1 MARET
6 KRKQVIDIET
16 GESTIREF
24 TEEEYVVE
32 ETSQARQKVKTDARN
47 VRLATLQGLKAKLL
61 DETITYEE
69 LLQLLREGR
78 KV

>member
-6 KRKQVIDIET
+6 KRIQILNAET
-16 GESTIREF
+16 GEVTIREF
-24 TEEEYVVE
+24 TEAEYAQDAVSE
-32 ETSQARQKVKTDARN
+32 ARQQVKTDARN
-47 VRLATLQGLKAKLL
+47 ARLTTLQGLKAKLL

>member
-6 KRKQVIDIET
+6 KHVQEFNIET

-24 TEEEYVVE
+24 TEEEYAVE
-32 ETSQARQKVKTDARN
+32 EISQARQKVKSDVREARIT
-47 VRLATLQGLKAKLL
+47 TLRGLKAKLL

>member
-6 KRKQVIDIET
+6 KRIQTLNAET
-16 GESTIREF
+16 GEVTTREF
-24 TEEEYVVE
+24 TEEEYAQDAVSE
-32 ETSQARQKVKTDARN
+32 ARQKVKSDARN
-47 VRLATLQGLKAKLL
+47 ARLTTLQGLKAKLL

>member
-6 KRKQVIDIET
+6 KLVQEFNIET
-16 GESTIREF
+16 GESTTREL
-24 TEEEYVVE
+24 TEEEYAQDAASEV
-32 ETSQARQKVKTDARN
+32 RQKVKSDARN
-47 VRLATLQGLKAKLL
+47 ARLTTLQGLKTKLL

>member
-6 KRKQVIDIET
+6 KHVQEFNIET
-16 GESTIREF
+16 GESIVREY
-24 TEEEYVVE
+24 TEEEYAVE
-32 ETSQARQKVKTDARN
+32 ETSQARQKVKSDARN
-47 VRLATLQGLKAKLL
+47 ARLTTLRGLKDKLL